1 MSSSNDDVLE
11 WWRTNER
18 VVDQIPEISD
28 AIMEIQSVS
37 YNRKLPSDLP
47 VMERGQTQLTL
58 PPIIP
63 NSDEDNLVK
72 CLNELNIDKINTQVE
87 LLDWWHQIENKMCD
101 HVYDSK
107 SRQML
112 DTLENEKEYAKNILE
127 AVDSALVALNQLNQE
142 YVSVR
147 QKTCALHNACETL
160 LHEQTRLTDNAEA
173 IHEKLSYFQELDS
186 IKSRLKNPNLEVN
199 SEQFLAL
206 LAKLDSCIEYM
217 SKNSQFKDSA
227 QFLIKFNNCLTQVL
241 GQIKTHVMRTLESST
256 NNLLAK
262 RPTNQKTYSEK
273 GGTLS
278 DDAFTLYYGRF
289 RANAPKIKALV
300 SLIEQRST
308 KAEPYEQALN
318 DIYTCY
324 CHQREQLIGPGVYSS
339 FNDLKDGRDVC
350 GLVRASCAFMLQV
363 SQDEYQ
369 LFRHFFNNTTPVLDD
384 MLQRLCQGLYDL
396 LRPYIISIYHLETLS
411 ELCSILKLEMLDD
424 HILSNQNELKA
435 FEIIVKQML
444 EDVQERLVY
453 RTNIYIKT
461 DILGFS
467 PSSGD
472 LAYPDKLI
480 MMEDI
485 AKSLS
490 QSKSE
495 TTNGDGANDEEKMVE
510 VSLNPADGPRSRGP
524 TSPADLHGMW
534 YPTVRRVLVC
544 LSKLYRCIDR
554 GIFQGLSQEAL
565 TNCIESLTVASDKIL
580 TQKTEIDGQLFLV
593 KHLLILRE
601 QIAPFHTDFSI
612 RETKVD
618 FEKTKT
624 AVNKLMHAENLSR
637 LFQVSNQNALL
648 EFILD
653 GSPEIKEYFVDSKK
667 GVDKKL
673 KTACENFILSQTK
686 FLTGSIQD
694 FIVRANAIVELN
706 KKDPNQTKALKEHK
720 FATPETLREL
730 CIESYRELKSRAQST
745 QKSMKLYLS
754 NKDTEYIL
762 FKPIRMNIQAAYSQ
776 LQLLLWENY
785 TQDERLLINSPTPEQ
800 ISLQLSNK

>member
-1 MSSSNDDVLE
+1 
-11 WWRTNER
+11 
-18 VVDQIPEISD
+18 
-28 AIMEIQSVS
+28 MEIQSVS

-127 AVDSALVALNQLNQE
+127 AVDSALVALNHLNQE

-369 LFRHFFNNTTPVLDD
+369 LFRHFFNNTTPILDD

-461 DILGFS
+461 DILGFA

-495 TTNGDGANDEEKMVE
+495 TANGEGANDEEKMVE

-624 AVNKLMHAENLSR
+624 AVNKLMHADNLSR

-754 NKDTEYIL
+754 NKDTEYI
-762 FKPIRMNIQAAYSQ
+762 FV
-776 LQLLLWENY
+776 
-785 TQDERLLINSPTPEQ
+785 
-800 ISLQLSNK
+800 

>member
-1 MSSSNDDVLE
+1 MSSSNDDALE

-127 AVDSALVALNQLNQE
+127 AVDSALVALNHLNQE

-369 LFRHFFNNTTPVLDD
+369 LFRHFFNNTTPILDD

-461 DILGFS
+461 DILGFA

-495 TTNGDGANDEEKMVE
+495 TANGEGANDEEKMVE

-624 AVNKLMHAENLSR
+624 AVNKLMHADNLSR

>member
-565 TNCIESLTVASDKIL
+565 TNCIESLTVA
-580 TQKTEIDGQLFLV
+580 
-593 KHLLILRE
+593 R
-601 QIAPFHTDFSI
+601 
-612 RETKVD
+612 
-618 FEKTKT
+618 
-624 AVNKLMHAENLSR
+624 
-637 LFQVSNQNALL
+637 
-648 EFILD
+648 
-653 GSPEIKEYFVDSKK
+653 Y
-667 GVDKKL
+667 
-673 KTACENFILSQTK
+673 
-686 FLTGSIQD
+686 
-694 FIVRANAIVELN
+694 
-706 KKDPNQTKALKEHK
+706 
-720 FATPETLREL
+720 
-730 CIESYRELKSRAQST
+730 
-745 QKSMKLYLS
+745 
-754 NKDTEYIL
+754 
-762 FKPIRMNIQAAYSQ
+762 
-776 LQLLLWENY
+776 Y
-785 TQDERLLINSPTPEQ
+785 T
-800 ISLQLSNK
+800 